1 MQHNFDLMQA
11 VIVIIL
17 ISSSLFLFISES
29 SGFEIEPYPLTEML
43 GEAASETAL
52 QYHPQQVA
60 SVMSNIPYQ
69 ASPPVGD
76 ELAKN
81 VDNLQVTILA
91 FVFFILIVPQA
102 PINNQLLL
110 TPLLPHFLVSQ
121 FWPVTELKVSL
132 ATTGFC
138 TGLILFNYI
147 NSLCCGTPGRN
158 WQS

>member
-52 QYHPQQVA
+52 QCHPQQVA
-60 SVMSNIPYQ
+60 SVMSSIPYQ

-81 VDNLQVTILA
+81 VDNLQVTIVA
-91 FVFFILIVPQA
+91 FVFFILIVLQP
-102 PINNQLLL
+102 PIN
-110 TPLLPHFLVSQ
+110 
-121 FWPVTELKVSL
+121 
-132 ATTGFC
+132 
-138 TGLILFNYI
+138 Y
-147 NSLCCGTPGRN
+147 
-158 WQS
+158 